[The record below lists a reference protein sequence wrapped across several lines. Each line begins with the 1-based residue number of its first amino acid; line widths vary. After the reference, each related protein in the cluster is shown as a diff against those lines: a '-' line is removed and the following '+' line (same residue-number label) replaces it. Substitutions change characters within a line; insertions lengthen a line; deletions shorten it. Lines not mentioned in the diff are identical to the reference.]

1 MRFNSIRSLAV
12 LCAIGGA
19 ACGPGTGPD
28 EGRAPRALEELVIS
42 DVAPPA
48 IQGGTLTI
56 SARGNIAAA
65 SDPDRDRIWLVDL
78 DASSVLRQ
86 LELAPGSEPGRIAAL
101 PDGSF
106 RVVLRGTGE
115 IATVHA
121 DRTLGER
128 RAVCES
134 PQGLA
139 HDDPWLHV
147 ACANGELV
155 SWNLADGTERRRYY
169 DRDLR
174 DVVVLGS
181 QLLVSRFRSAE
192 VLRIDRATHLDPEA
206 TVSPMHR
213 MRPGMTDGV
222 TTPAVAWRM
231 IPDAT
236 GQRAL
241 MVHQRGSTENKEVV
255 ISDNGGYGGGPDPCS
270 PSIVQAAV
278 SEFTV
283 DGVVS
288 SGAGVSGLVLPVD
301 LAIQPA
307 GTVSPTGSVT
317 PEDTLTIAAAGNL
330 NDPSSFVPAAASG
343 SRSTFMFGGFFP
355 GEGGVPVPRGD
366 FEGDARF
373 APTGGFG
380 CPPSAGIRFQD
391 GRQVV
396 AVAYDHDGRLIAQT
410 RDPWAIVIDGGVAV
424 SLPGRDRK
432 DSGHDLFHEDTGGG
446 LACASCH
453 PGGGDDGQVWTF
465 EMLGQRRTQNISGGI
480 LGTEPFHWTGD
491 MHDFGTLS
499 HEVFSERMGG
509 PDLPSAHTGAL
520 ATWIDTMPAQTAG
533 HVADPA
539 AVERG
544 RAIYNRADTACAS
557 CHGGERLSNNT
568 TVDVGT
574 GLLLQV
580 PSLVGVSLRAPF
592 MHTGC
597 ATTLEERFTNPACG
611 GGDSHGQTSHLS
623 PSEIDDLVAY
633 LGTL

>member
-1 MRFNSIRSLAV
+1 MRFNSIRSLAA
-12 LCAIGGA
+12 LCAIGGV

-42 DVAPPA
+42 DVSPPA

-56 SARGNIAAA
+56 GAAGNIAAA

-78 DASSVLRQ
+78 EASSVLRQ

-101 PDGSF
+101 PDGGF
-106 RVVLRGTGE
+106 RVVLRGTGQ
-115 IATVHA
+115 IATVNA
-121 DRTLGER
+121 DRTLGELR
-128 RAVCES
+128 SVCAT

-139 HDDPWLHV
+139 HDAGWLHV

-155 SWNLADGTERRRYY
+155 SLNLADGTERRRYY

-174 DVVVLGS
+174 DVVVLGGK
-181 QLLVSRFRSAE
+181 LLVSRFRSAE
-192 VLRIDRATHLDPEA
+192 VIRIDLAKHLDP
-206 TVSPMHR
+206 TVSIPEIETR
-213 MRPGMTDGV
+213 WRPGMTDGV
-222 TTPAVAWRM
+222 TTPAVAWRL
-231 IPDAT
+231 IPDAS
-236 GQRAL
+236 GSRAL

-255 ISDNGGYGGGPDPCS
+255 ITDNGGYGGGPDPCS
-270 PSIVQAAV
+270 PSIVQTAV

-301 LAIQPA
+301 IAIGPA
-307 GTVSPTGSVT
+307 GTVSPD
-317 PEDTLTIAAAGNL
+317 ETLTIAAAGNL

-343 SRSTFMFGGFFP
+343 SRNSFMFGGFFP
-355 GEGGVPVPRGD
+355 GEGGFAVPRGD
-366 FEGDARF
+366 FEGGDARF

-380 CPPSAGIRFQD
+380 CPPSDGIRFQD

-396 AVAYDHDGRLIAQT
+396 AVAYDRTGRLIAQT
-410 RDPWAIVIDGGVAV
+410 RDPWAIVIDGGTTI
-424 SLPGRDRK
+424 SLPGTDRK

-465 EMLGQRRTQNISGGI
+465 ETLGQRRTQNISGGI

-509 PDLPSAHTGAL
+509 PDLPPSHTGAL
-520 ATWIDTMPAQTAG
+520 ATWIDTMPAQTAS
-533 HVADPA
+533 HVSDPL

-544 RAIYNRADTACAS
+544 RAIYNRADVACAS
-557 CHGGERLSNNT
+557 CHGGDRLSNNT

-611 GGDSHGQTSHLS
+611 GGDLHGQTSQLS
-623 PSEIDDLVAY
+623 ATEIDDLVAY